1 MPGANLLPINANSC
15 RAFVVACKM
24 AYTTS
29 DVLRMCTNDDSSDA
43 GSVTDNEED
52 NFSWSSSE
60 SEPGISAHFYWNFF
74 LNNCKVFIINN
85 FLIVRNNTSK
95 K

>member
-1 MPGANLLPINANSC
+1 MPRANLLASRGGGGMPGANLLPINANSC

-60 SEPGISAHFYWNFF
+60 SEPGTSAHFYWNFF
-74 LNNCKVFIINN
+74 L
-85 FLIVRNNTSK
+85 
-95 K
+95 

>member
-1 MPGANLLPINANSC
+1 MTGSLLRLS
-15 RAFVVACKM
+15 KM
-24 AYTTS
+24 VYTTS

-43 GSVTDNEED
+43 CSVTDNEED

-74 LNNCKVFIINN
+74 FIIAK
-85 FLIVRNNTSK
+85 FLLLTIF
-95 K
+95 